1 MKNKVMSFLLAAAL
15 LAILVVVPAFDSH
28 AANDGSWI
36 NGSGGWWYQNGDGSY
51 AWNEWRDG
59 YWLSSDGY
67 WTYKYTGAWY
77 QNSKGWWFQDTSG
90 WYPSSTYQ
98 WINGVKYKFNG
109 SGYLEEKGW
118 CYTSGGWYYVWGENS
133 YAQNEWVDGYWIG
146 ADQYW
151 TYQPTAKWYKDS
163 VGYYYKDSSGW
174 YPKNETVRID
184 GKDCTF
190 DNRGYLKSEEKA
202 STPSTTPS
210 QTAKT
215 TYTQV
220 TPKGNASAEF
230 TFAKGTDANAT
241 EIEGL
246 LKSYTKV
253 GASKAITINGNSVTI
268 THTNDGIVLSNKK
281 TIADYITKGG
291 SATVTFN
298 SPLSDLVNSF
308 NTSGSGSYSA
318 SVTCLGT
325 TFSNIKANGAT
336 ITFSASGTPYTAEIS
351 GSSLLI
357 KGDHTADTWLKNL
370 SSAVS
375 STTIQK

>member
-90 WYPSSTYQ
+90 WYPTSTYQ

-163 VGYYYKDSSGW
+163 TGYYYKDTSGW
-174 YPKNETVRID
+174 YPKNETVKID
-184 GKDCTF
+184 GKKYTF
-190 DNRGYLKSEEKA
+190 DSKGYLVVPAE
-202 STPSTTPS
+202 TPSTTPTTTP
-210 QTAKT
+210 TAKK
-215 TYTQV
+215 TYTQI
-220 TPKGNASAEF
+220 TPKTKDATF
-230 TFAKGTDANAT
+230 TFTSGGSAADL
-241 EIEGL
+241 EGL
-246 LKSYTKV
+246 LTSYTKA
-253 GASKAITINGNSVTI
+253 GTSKAVTI
-268 THTNDGIVLSNKK
+268 AGEAVTVTNDNGKVVLSNDKSVS
-281 TIADYITKGG
+281 YYLEKGG
-291 SATVTFN
+291 NVTVSFN
-298 SPLSDLVNSF
+298 SSLSDMVAKINLN
-308 NTSGSGSYSA
+308 GSGKYSTAITCDGVKFTDISA
-318 SVTCLGT
+318 SGAKVS
-325 TFSNIKANGAT
+325 FKANGTA
-336 ITFSASGTPYTAEIS
+336 YKAEIS
-351 GSSLLI
+351 GSSILI
-357 KGDHTADTWLKNL
+357 EGDHTSDTWVKALAGNADAK
-370 SSAVS
+370 
-375 STTIQK
+375 TIQK